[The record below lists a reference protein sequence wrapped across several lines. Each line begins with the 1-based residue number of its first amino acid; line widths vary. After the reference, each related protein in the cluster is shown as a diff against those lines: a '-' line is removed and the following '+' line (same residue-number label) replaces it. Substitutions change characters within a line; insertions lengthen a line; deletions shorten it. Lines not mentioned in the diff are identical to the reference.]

1 MADVASIFRIVLQ
14 VSDLDGATAF
24 YSELLGTAGRR
35 IRGARHYFDCGA
47 VILAILDPS
56 PGGVAAVPAPDHT
69 YFAVANLEAF
79 HARASQLGCLSAEGV
94 HGESGGE
101 IVTRPWGERSFYAI
115 DPFGNP
121 LCFVD
126 ASTVYTGK

>member
-1 MADVASIFRIVLQ
+1 V
-14 VSDLDGATAF
+14 AF
-24 YSELLGTAGRR
+24 YSELLGIPGTPV
-35 IRGARHYFDCGA
+35 RGSRHYFNCGS

-56 PGGVAAVPAPDHT
+56 PGGFAAVPAPDNT
-69 YFAVANLEAF
+69 YFSVANLEAI
-79 HARASQLGCLSAEGV
+79 HARANKLGCLSSEGV
-94 HGESGGE
+94 HGASGAD

-126 ASTVYTGK
+126 AATVFAGK